1 MLDWNQN
8 DLQKIEALLAAYVE
22 DQGEPLHTEIL
33 SSMRYSLMAGGKR
46 LRPLLTLAFCR
57 LCGGDAEAALPFA
70 CAVEMI
76 HTYSLIHDDL
86 PCMDDDAMRRG
97 RPTNHCVYGEGLA
110 VVAGDALQA
119 LAFDVMLRPQTL
131 QLAGAERAAKAAQIL
146 AECAGARGMCGG
158 QAIDL
163 LAEGK
168 KISIETLREMDREK
182 TCALIDAAVRMG
194 CVVAGANEEQLA
206 AAKRYA
212 MALGLAFQIVD
223 DLLDLEGDAEMMG
236 KATGSDAAHEKCTYV
251 SLLGKSRA
259 EELVKSMTEE
269 AVDAL
274 AAFHEGTEPLKALAL
289 ALAKRQ
295 S

>member
-1 MLDWNQN
+1 MLDWNQK
-8 DLQKIEALLAAYVE
+8 DLQKIEARLAAYVE
-22 DQGEPLHTEIL
+22 EKGDPLHTSIR

-57 LCGGDAEAALPFA
+57 LCGGDPEAALPFA

-119 LAFDVMLRPQTL
+119 LAFEVMLRPEA
-131 QLAGAERAAKAAQIL
+131 LAAVGADRAAKAAQIL
-146 AECAGARGMCGG
+146 AACAGAYGMCGG

-163 LAEGK
+163 LSEGK
-168 KISIETLREMDREK
+168 EIPIETLREMDREK
-182 TCALIDAAVRMG
+182 TGALISAAVRMG
-194 CVVAGANEEQLA
+194 CVIAGADEKQLA
-206 AAKRYA
+206 AAERYA
-212 MALGLAFQIVD
+212 LALGLAFQIVD
-223 DLLDLEGDAEMMG
+223 DLLDLEGDAEAMG
-236 KATGSDAAHEKCTYV
+236 KATGSDAAHAKCTYV
-251 SLLGKSRA
+251 SLLGKERA
-259 EELVKSMTEE
+259 EALVESVTAE

-274 AAFHEGTEPLKALAL
+274 REFPGATEDLEQLAL
-289 ALAKRQ
+289 ALAKRR